1 MAHKKAITR
10 IIHEY
15 NSIKPNEYF
24 SIIPNEE
31 NMFQCTGILFGPV
44 DTCFAGGIWS
54 FEIKFPNEYPLK
66 PFEFKFTST
75 FPHPNIYPDG
85 RMCMSILHEGIDETG
100 YEESSLRWSP
110 VQNINS
116 VLMSIISML
125 NDPNLDSPAN
135 VDMTKLWR
143 DNRKEYNK
151 IIYKIIAEQHNH

>member
-1 MAHKKAITR
+1 MANRKAIAR
-10 IIHEY
+10 IVQELKSY
-15 NSIKPNEYF
+15 KENECYSIEPDETNIYK
-24 SIIPNEE
+24 
-31 NMFQCTGILFGPV
+31 CTGKIYCAVEPFQ
-44 DTCFAGGIWS
+44 GGVWS

-66 PFEFKFTST
+66 PFEFKFTSD
-75 FPHPNIYPDG
+75 FPHPNIHQDG
-85 RMCMSILHEGIDETG
+85 RMCISILHEGIDETG
-100 YEESSLRWSP
+100 YESSSIRWSP

-151 IIYKIIAEQHNH
+151 IIYKIIAKQHNH

>member
-1 MAHKKAITR
+1 MATKKAINR
-10 IIHEY
+10 IAHEY
-15 NSIKPNEYF
+15 K
-24 SIIPNEE
+24 SIIPNEYYSITPDE
-31 NMFQCTGILFGPV
+31 KNIFKCPGEIYCAVEPFRNSV
-44 DTCFAGGIWS
+44 WS
-54 FEIKFPNEYPLK
+54 FEIIFPNEYPIK
-66 PFEFKFTST
+66 PFKIKFTSY
-75 FPHPNIYPDG
+75 FPHPNIHPDG
-85 RMCMSILHEGIDETG
+85 TMCISILHEGIDETG

>member
-1 MAHKKAITR
+1 MAYKSAIKR
-10 IIHEY
+10 IALEY
-15 NSIKPNEYF
+15 KSIKEEPNQCY
-24 SIIPNEE
+24 SITPDEKNIFKCPGTVYSTDPPFE
-31 NMFQCTGILFGPV
+31 
-44 DTCFAGGIWS
+44 GGTWP
-54 FEIKFPNEYPLK
+54 FEINFPDAYPIK
-66 PFEFKFTST
+66 PFEFKFTSN

-85 RMCMSILHEGIDETG
+85 KMCISILHDGIDETG
-100 YEESSLRWSP
+100 YEDSSIRWSP

-151 IIYKIIAEQHNH
+151 LIYKIIAEQQK

>member
-1 MAHKKAITR
+1 MINRKAIAR
-10 IIHEY
+10 IVQEY
-15 NSIKPNEYF
+15 KNIEQTGYYSITPDED
-24 SIIPNEE
+24 
-31 NMFQCTGILFGPV
+31 NMFKCTGILFGPAG
-44 DTCFAGGIWS
+44 TCFEGGTWS
-54 FEIKFPNEYPLK
+54 FEIDFSNEYPIK
-66 PFEFKFTST
+66 PFQFKFTSN

-85 RMCMSILHEGIDETG
+85 RMCISILHDGIDETG
-100 YEESSLRWSP
+100 YEASSIRWSP

-151 IIYKIIAEQHNH
+151 LIYKIIAQQQK